1 MKQLN
6 NYINEKL
13 KVSSNNYITNRQFY
27 DALKPV
33 HNLDLQRIYGSVLSH
48 FPECDIEKDSKIM
61 KIEVNTTDI
70 IELSV
75 VKYKFDTKTIKC
87 KQYLTHLNENEP
99 LDFMSQEDAKKILDY
114 INEKH

>member
-33 HNLDLQRIYGSVLSH
+33 RNLDLQRI
-48 FPECDIEKDSKIM
+48 I
-61 KIEVNTTDI
+61 
-70 IELSV
+70 
-75 VKYKFDTKTIKC
+75 
-87 KQYLTHLNENEP
+87 LN
-99 LDFMSQEDAKKILDY
+99 
-114 INEKH
+114 